1 MIVFFVFFMV
11 CTYCTVC
18 SKHYTGTFVYLI
30 YTVDF
35 DDDYLWIYRVSEA
48 PEENVGRV

>member
-1 MIVFFVFFMV
+1 MFLLTIVWLFILYFT
-11 CTYCTVC
+11 CYL
-18 SKHYTGTFVYLI
+18 HNAQYTFVYLI

-35 DDDYLWIYRVSEA
+35 DDDYLWIYGVSEA